1 MKYRMLGNTGI
12 AVSELAFGGVEIG
25 IPYSLGVQSKADM
38 LPEPAA
44 IALLLTALESG
55 INFFDTARTYGDS
68 ERLMGRA
75 FQDRR
80 QQVVL
85 ATKCRPFRQDD
96 GSLPDDDMLE
106 NVIRQSLA
114 ESLSVLQTDYVDVY
128 MVHHTDE
135 EILTNERIV
144 QTFTR
149 LKQQGLIRATGVS
162 TYTPIE
168 TKLAIDAGG
177 WDVIQLPFNLMDQ
190 RHAPLFGQAAEQGI
204 GLMVRSVL
212 MRGLLTDTGR
222 HRFHPALKTV
232 ENYIHC
238 YDSMLNA
245 DAPTLVALATKFALA
260 FPPVSAILVGIDRQE
275 YLRQS
280 LATVNGPG
288 LSPETVRWAIELAYP
303 NPDFL
308 NMANWVN
315 MGWFSTQSPA
325 LTVTPS

>member
-44 IALLLTALESG
+44 IALLRAALESG
-55 INFFDTARTYGDS
+55 ITFFDTARTYGDS
-68 ERLMGRA
+68 ERLMGLA
-75 FQDRR
+75 FHDRR

-85 ATKCRPFRQDD
+85 ATKSRPFRRAD
-96 GSLPDDDMLE
+96 GSLPDDDTLQ
-106 NVIRQSLA
+106 NLIRQSLE
-114 ESLSVLQTDYVDVY
+114 ESLSTLQTDYVDVY

-135 EILTNERIV
+135 EILTNERIA

-149 LKQQGLIRATGVS
+149 LKQQGLVRATGVS
-162 TYTPIE
+162 TYTPTE
-168 TKLAIDAGG
+168 TELAIDAGA
-177 WDVIQLPFNLMDQ
+177 WDVIQLPFNLLDQ
-190 RHAPLFGQAAEQGI
+190 RHAPLFGRAAERGI

-222 HRFHPALKTV
+222 HRFHPALKAV
-232 ENYIHC
+232 ENHIHC
-238 YDSMLNA
+238 YDSMLNT
-245 DAPTLVALATKFALA
+245 DAPTLVSLATKFALA
-260 FPPVSAILVGIDRQE
+260 FPPVSAVLVGIDQRD
-275 YLRQS
+275 YLHQS

-288 LSPETVRWAIELAYP
+288 LSPETVSRAIQLAYP
-303 NPDFL
+303 DPDFL

-315 MGWFSTQSPA
+315 RGWFSTQSPA